1 MENPININREMANAL
16 RALAVTDHSPVT
28 DRVDVVTALAKLG
41 IKCQPLGGAL
51 FIGGRETLALADYID
66 RPAGDADD
74 VERFRFDIAISVRQA
89 VSKAVAAE
97 KEHLWDGDIC
107 GERGLLDLCDFAEA
121 LGLDVKYYN
130 EEYPAVAQSEA
141 AGFADEIDV
150 QTCIYV
156 RGECNMHMI
165 GPDGVADS
173 TDDAESVARDGL
185 IRQWN
190 TRWTPSEG
198 DGHGVAH

>member
-1 MENPININREMANAL
+1 MENPININREMENAL
-16 RALAVTDHSPVT
+16 RALAITDHSSAP
-28 DRVDVVTALAKLG
+28 DRVDVVTALAKLS

-51 FIGGRETLALADYID
+51 FIGERETLALADYID

-74 VERFRFDIAISVRQA
+74 AERFRFDIAMSLRQA

-97 KEHLWDGDIC
+97 KELLRDGDIC

-141 AGFADEIDV
+141 GGFADEIDV

-156 RGECNMHMI
+156 RGEDDRSHNFAGPVWFCNRCGH
-165 GPDGVADS
+165 D
-173 TDDAESVARDGL
+173 
-185 IRQWN
+185 
-190 TRWTPSEG
+190 EG
-198 DGHGVAH
+198 EYGAYFYRHCPTCGRKIEKTVG

>member
-74 VERFRFDIAISVRQA
+74 AERFRFDIAMSV
-89 VSKAVAAE
+89 
-97 KEHLWDGDIC
+97 
-107 GERGLLDLCDFAEA
+107 
-121 LGLDVKYYN
+121 
-130 EEYPAVAQSEA
+130 
-141 AGFADEIDV
+141 
-150 QTCIYV
+150 
-156 RGECNMHMI
+156 
-165 GPDGVADS
+165 
-173 TDDAESVARDGL
+173 
-185 IRQWN
+185 
-190 TRWTPSEG
+190 
-198 DGHGVAH
+198 

>member
-1 MENPININREMANAL
+1 MENPININREMANVL
-16 RALAVTDHSPVT
+16 RALAVTDHSSMAG
-28 DRVDVVTALAKLG
+28 RVDVVTALAKLG

-51 FIGGRETLALADYID
+51 FIGERETLALADYID

-74 VERFRFDIAISVRQA
+74 AERFRFDIAMSLREA
-89 VSKAVAAE
+89 VSESVAAE
-97 KEHLWDGDIC
+97 RDLLRDGDIC

-156 RGECNMHMI
+156 RGENDGSHNFAGPVWFCNRCGH
-165 GPDGVADS
+165 D
-173 TDDAESVARDGL
+173 
-185 IRQWN
+185 
-190 TRWTPSEG
+190 EG
-198 DGHGVAH
+198 EYGAYFYRHCPICGRKIEKTVE

>member
-16 RALAVTDHSPVT
+16 RTLAVTDHSSVT

-41 IKCQPLGGAL
+41 IKCQPLEGAL
-51 FIGGRETLALADYID
+51 FIGGSETLALADYID

-74 VERFRFDIAISVRQA
+74 AERFRFDIAMSLRQA

-97 KEHLWDGDIC
+97 KEHVRDGDIY
-107 GERGLLDLCDFAEA
+107 GERGLLDLCDFTEA

-141 AGFADEIDV
+141 TGFADEIDV

-156 RGECNMHMI
+156 RGEDDGSHNFAGPVWFCNRCGH
-165 GPDGVADS
+165 D
-173 TDDAESVARDGL
+173 
-185 IRQWN
+185 
-190 TRWTPSEG
+190 EG
-198 DGHGVAH
+198 EYGAYFYRHCPICGRKIEKTVG

>member
-16 RALAVTDHSPVT
+16 RALAVTDHSPVAGC
-28 DRVDVVTALAKLG
+28 VDVVTALAKLG

-51 FIGGRETLALADYID
+51 FIGERETLALADYID
-66 RPAGDADD
+66 RPAGDTDD
-74 VERFRFDIAISVRQA
+74 AERFRFDIAMSLRQA

-97 KEHLWDGDIC
+97 KELLRNDDIC

-141 AGFADEIDV
+141 GGFADEIDV

-156 RGECNMHMI
+156 RGEDDGSHNFAGPVWFCNRCGH
-165 GPDGVADS
+165 D
-173 TDDAESVARDGL
+173 
-185 IRQWN
+185 
-190 TRWTPSEG
+190 EG
-198 DGHGVAH
+198 EYGAYFYRHCPICGRKIEKTVG

>member
-16 RALAVTDHSPVT
+16 RALVVTDHSPVAG
-28 DRVDVVTALAKLG
+28 RVDVVTALAKLG

-51 FIGGRETLALADYID
+51 FIGERETLALADYID

-74 VERFRFDIAISVRQA
+74 AERFRFDIAMSLRQA

-97 KEHLWDGDIC
+97 KELLRDGDIC

-141 AGFADEIDV
+141 GGFADEIDV

-156 RGECNMHMI
+156 RGEDDGSHNFAGPVWFCNRCGH
-165 GPDGVADS
+165 D
-173 TDDAESVARDGL
+173 
-185 IRQWN
+185 
-190 TRWTPSEG
+190 EG
-198 DGHGVAH
+198 EYGAYFYRHCPICGRKIEKTVG